1 MDSYSKLENSLI
13 ESGTMLCVG
22 LDTDLA
28 KLPKGIA
35 SNLTG
40 MLEFNRIIINATQDL
55 TAAYKINYAF
65 YEQYGHEGFRI
76 IEQTM
81 NLIPQS
87 KFIIADAKRGD
98 IGNTSRSYA
107 KACFEALNSDA
118 ITVNPY
124 MGSDSV
130 KPFLEYSDKMV
141 FLLALTS
148 NPGSSDFQRLK
159 VDNDYLYQHVIEVS
173 SKWADYKNLG
183 YVIGATHPDELRTI
197 RKTIPSNPLLIP
209 GVGTQGGDI
218 DGVLSANNGGVALIN
233 VSRDIIF
240 AGADSDFANQVR
252 IKAEF
257 YKSKL
262 KWQ

>member
-1 MDSYSKLENSLI
+1 
-13 ESGTMLCVG
+13 MLCVG

-28 KLPKGIA
+28 KLPNGIPC
-35 SNLTG
+35 NLDG
-40 MLEFNRIIINATQDL
+40 MLEFNRIIIDATQDL

-65 YEQYGHEGFRI
+65 YEQYGHEGFRV

-81 NLIPQS
+81 KLIPS
-87 KFIIADAKRGD
+87 TKFIIADAKRGD
-98 IGNTSRSYA
+98 IGNTSKSYA

-148 NPGSSDFQRLK
+148 NPGSNDFQRLTL
-159 VDNDYLYQHVIEVS
+159 NDEFVYQRVIKVS
-173 SKWADYKNLG
+173 SQWADYRNLG
-183 YVIGATHPDELRTI
+183 YVIGATHPEELKEI
-197 RKTIPSNPLLIP
+197 RQSIPSNPLLIP

-218 DGVLSANNGGVALIN
+218 DGVISANNGGVALIN
-233 VSRDIIF
+233 VSRDIIYAGKDSNF
-240 AGADSDFANQVR
+240 ADHVR
-252 IKAEF
+252 IKTEF

-262 KWQ
+262 IWE